1 MVIFAKVDCGPEEL
15 TVEFFL
21 NGHHEILPWSSFAAI
36 GPQAMTAVVEAGW
49 SWERLRKVAQDFQSR
64 QTRRSQ
70 AEREL
75 AKMASTAQRRK
86 VVN

>member
-1 MVIFAKVDCGPEEL
+1 MVIFAKADCGPEEL

-36 GPQAMTAVVEAGW
+36 GPEAMTAVVESGW
-49 SWERLRKVAQDFQSR
+49 SWERLQKLAQGFQSR
-64 QTRRSQ
+64 RIRRSQ